1 MTVGGRRLV
10 VLCGS
15 LARVRVWFCGRCG
28 PWLCGRS
35 VYPALPLNGSGAG
48 PERQPAGDGLALLH
62 GALWLRRGG
71 RASPAG
77 VSVWFAKIALS
88 PPGLLLRGAPVFSS
102 AGASISRARR
112 KNRLNLTGR
121 QKENKQVK
129 RAPLWCKKSMGT
141 NPWSLGPV
149 LAEKIRLCGENGGGI
164 SIISAVG
171 IKETQGLRPAGGKS
185 GEIYSKTANKT
196 GLFEN

>member
-1 MTVGGRRLV
+1 MDQGQGRKDNP
-10 VLCGS
+10 
-15 LARVRVWFCGRCG
+15 LAMVWPSYMVRCG
-28 PWLCGRS
+28 FGGAAGHRLRVC
-35 VYPALPLNGSGAG
+35 LSG
-48 PERQPAGDGLALLH
+48 
-62 GALWLRRGG
+62 
-71 RASPAG
+71 
-77 VSVWFAKIALS
+77 FAKIALS

-112 KNRLNLTGR
+112 KDRLNLTGR

-129 RAPLWCKKSMGT
+129 RAPLWCKKSIGT

-164 SIISAVG
+164 SIISAAG
-171 IKETQGLRPAGGKS
+171 IKETQGFRPAGGES